1 MSLSRAL
8 SLLLKKRGIS
18 QKELAERSGISPT
31 SISLIMKDHTQP
43 RQDTINAL
51 ADALDVR
58 PEFLSFLSIKRE
70 DVPAD
75 RREYYDFFWPQ
86 MEETFLKIFVK
97 ETSTNSPETDPK
109 ESPLKAHT

>member
-1 MSLSRAL
+1 MSLSRAI
-8 SLLLKKRGIS
+8 SLLLKKRGLS

-97 ETSTNSPETDPK
+97 ETAKGFSETDSNEK
-109 ESPLKAHT
+109 PLADHK